1 MRRVLQYGRPLARRM
16 LGAGNS
22 KQIANPVDLF
32 DILNRAAKRDFL
44 SAKVV
49 HVVELVTSQ
58 QVKQSM
64 D

>member
-1 MRRVLQYGRPLARRM
+1 M